1 MRRATRRKVLSLV
14 AIVVGVVALCG
25 GLRSLG
31 VFEAYRRAASDALFP
46 SAATDDRV
54 VVVGVD
60 RESLAAVGR
69 PWPWPRAVQSELVE
83 GIVASGADVVVVDL
97 VLSTE
102 RAGDDR
108 LAAALAS
115 TDAVLSV
122 ATDVDVNGEGIARAT
137 DIVGPTDQ
145 IGASA
150 LLTGHAAMYTAPADG
165 VIRSFPLVLE
175 APNRE
180 VVPSLGL
187 AAVMAAEGAVGPVT
201 LRPGGVQVGD
211 RVVPTTD
218 AYEVRLNF
226 SDGLG
231 PAEPSSYSA
240 LEFLEGDEPPDLS
253 GKIVLVGVT
262 EPTLGDQQ
270 SVPIAKGE
278 GLSGVYVQAH
288 AVNTMLTSS
297 YLTEVGAGPTLLHG
311 GLLALLIAAMVL
323 WLPLRVAVP
332 ASVGVTGV
340 NLLYGFWR
348 FDQGEL
354 VDLVYTT
361 LPIVLAFSAA
371 LVARYLIEIRQRR
384 RVTELFATYVNDAVV
399 EELLDEGN
407 AEAAARGGHAVVG
420 SMFVDLRGFTTLTA
434 TSAVDDVRGVLDH
447 FFEYVTGAVFAHGGT
462 VVKYAGDEVFA
473 IFGAP
478 VPMESPAEAA
488 LATAREI
495 LEGAPAFR
503 RHLEEAGLPT
513 IAFGVG
519 LNVGDVIA
527 AHFGTPR
534 RRQYDVLG
542 DSVNI
547 AARLCSQAMAG
558 QAVFTETMW
567 VEAGCPGEPT
577 DLGGLTLKGIA
588 EPVPCRRFEE
598 PAAEPA
604 TASPDRST
612 T

>member
-1 MRRATRRKVLSLV
+1 MRRATLRKVMSLV
-14 AIVVGVVALCG
+14 VIVIGVAALCG
-25 GLRSLG
+25 GLRSVG
-31 VFEAYRRAASDALFP
+31 VFAAYRWAASDALFP
-46 SAATDDRV
+46 SAATDDRI

-60 RESLAAVGR
+60 RESLAEVGR
-69 PWPWPRAVQSELVE
+69 PWPWPRAVQAELVE
-83 GIVASGADVVVVDL
+83 GIVAAGAEVVVIDL
-97 VLSTE
+97 VLDTE

-122 ATDVDVNGEGIARAT
+122 ATDVDERDGLSRAV
-137 DIVGPTDQ
+137 DAVGPTDQ
-145 IGASA
+145 LGASA
-150 LLTGHAAMYTAPADG
+150 LLTGHAAMYTTPADG

-175 APNRE
+175 TADRD
-180 VVPSLGL
+180 VAPSLSL
-187 AAVMAAEGAVGPVT
+187 AALMAAEGATGPIT
-201 LRPGGVQVGD
+201 LRPEGVQVGD
-211 RVVPTTD
+211 RVVPSTD
-218 AYEVRLNF
+218 DYEMRLNF

-231 PAEPSSYSA
+231 PGAPSSYPA
-240 LEFLEGDEPPDLS
+240 VEFLGGGEAPDLT

-288 AVNTMLTSS
+288 ALNTMLTSS
-297 YLTEVGAGPTLLHG
+297 YLTEVGAGSTLLHV

-323 WLPLRVAVP
+323 WLPLRAAIP
-332 ASVGVTGV
+332 ASLVVAGA

-348 FDQGEL
+348 FERGQI
-354 VDLVYTT
+354 VDLVYT
-361 LPIVLAFSAA
+361 LLSIVLAFSAG

-384 RVTELFATYVNDAVV
+384 RVTDLFATYVNDAVV

-434 TSAVDDVRGVLDH
+434 TSDVDDVRGVLDH
-447 FFEYVTGAVFAHGGT
+447 FFDYITEAVFAHGGT

-478 VPMESPAEAA
+478 LPMESPAEAA
-488 LATAREI
+488 LATAQEI
-495 LEGAPAFR
+495 LEGAPEFR
-503 RHLEEAGLPT
+503 RRLADAGLPT
-513 IAFGVG
+513 ISFGIG
-519 LNVGDVIA
+519 LNAGEVIA

-567 VEAGCPGEPT
+567 AEAGHPGEPT

-598 PAAEPA
+598 PSAEFVDAPGA
-604 TASPDRST
+604 GR
-612 T
+612 